1 VYRSPRRHFAA
12 GVRGLGLARKISD
25 PHLTRYEHIAHT
37 LASAGLTEQD
47 APPEIAREIA
57 AEQVRLLYRQIPSA
71 LFAAVLV
78 SVAVTAALWDVA
90 PHATL
95 IGWLVLTSVVSL
107 ARYGLLLAFRERR
120 PGLDEMDAWGRRF
133 VVLTVC
139 AGAAWGLG
147 AALLA
152 AEPGFHQAFI
162 GFVLA
167 GIGAGAVSTLSSYPR
182 AYSAFILPAV
192 LPFAIAMLLTG
203 EWIPFAMGAMAL
215 LFVSMMMVVA
225 GRVGASIEQSL
236 KLRFRNLG
244 LLDDL
249 SSTNARLSQV
259 NDALE
264 TEVAQ
269 RRAAQNVLRKSE
281 TKLRLHALQAPLAFI
296 EWDLNFRVVEWNP
309 AAERIFGWTRDQAL
323 GRRASRLIAG
333 ERSCEHV
340 AAMWQRL
347 LKEKQGA
354 RIMLDNRTRE
364 GRDITCEWY
373 YTPLVDEHGRV
384 MSIIALAQDITAN
397 KLAEEKLNYIAYHD
411 ELTGLPNRALFN
423 DRLAKAIGEA
433 RRRANSVGVMLLD
446 VDNFKVVNDTMGHDV
461 GDALLKDVAARLHA
475 CARETDTIARFGGDE
490 FAIVLEDLPDPSK
503 AFTVAQKILDAFIPP
518 FLVNGAEVFLASS
531 IGITFYP
538 SDGENLDG
546 LLKNAD
552 SAMYHAKA
560 QGRNNYQFYSADLTE
575 RAHARLAMETSLRRA
590 LERDEFSL
598 HYQPKVEL
606 RTGRVTGVEALLRW
620 QDRDR
625 GPVGPNEFIPIAEE
639 SGLIL
644 PIGDWALRA
653 ACTELKRWHDEGL
666 TGLRLAVNL
675 SSRQFRHKRLV
686 NNIARIIE
694 ETGFDAR
701 CLEFEI
707 TESVLMGVDAQV
719 SEVLAGIKEMGI
731 SISIDDFGT
740 GYSSLSYLK
749 RFPIDTLK
757 IDRSFVRDIPADLD
771 DVAIVRAIIAMARSL
786 RMRTVA
792 EGVEQ
797 EEQMRFLRAEGCE
810 EMQGFLYSRP
820 LPGDEVLRLLKM
832 KAQIAFL

>member
-1 VYRSPRRHFAA
+1 
-12 GVRGLGLARKISD
+12 
-25 PHLTRYEHIAHT
+25 
-37 LASAGLTEQD
+37 
-47 APPEIAREIA
+47 
-57 AEQVRLLYRQIPSA
+57 
-71 LFAAVLV
+71 
-78 SVAVTAALWDVA
+78 
-90 PHATL
+90 
-95 IGWLVLTSVVSL
+95 
-107 ARYGLLLAFRERR
+107 
-120 PGLDEMDAWGRRF
+120 
-133 VVLTVC
+133 
-139 AGAAWGLG
+139 
-147 AALLA
+147 
-152 AEPGFHQAFI
+152 
-162 GFVLA
+162 
-167 GIGAGAVSTLSSYPR
+167 
-182 AYSAFILPAV
+182 
-192 LPFAIAMLLTG
+192 
-203 EWIPFAMGAMAL
+203 
-215 LFVSMMMVVA
+215 
-225 GRVGASIEQSL
+225 
-236 KLRFRNLG
+236 
-244 LLDDL
+244 
-249 SSTNARLSQV
+249 
-259 NDALE
+259 
-264 TEVAQ
+264 
-269 RRAAQNVLRKSE
+269 
-281 TKLRLHALQAPLAFI
+281 
-296 EWDLNFRVVEWNP
+296 
-309 AAERIFGWTRDQAL
+309 
-323 GRRASRLIAG
+323 
-333 ERSCEHV
+333 
-340 AAMWQRL
+340 
-347 LKEKQGA
+347 
-354 RIMLDNRTRE
+354 
-364 GRDITCEWY
+364 
-373 YTPLVDEHGRV
+373 
-384 MSIIALAQDITAN
+384 
-397 KLAEEKLNYIAYHD
+397 
-411 ELTGLPNRALFN
+411 
-423 DRLAKAIGEA
+423 
-433 RRRANSVGVMLLD
+433 
-446 VDNFKVVNDTMGHDV
+446 
-461 GDALLKDVAARLHA
+461 
-475 CARETDTIARFGGDE
+475 
-490 FAIVLEDLPDPSK
+490 VLEDLPDPSK

-538 SDGENLDG
+538 SDSENLDG

-598 HYQPKVEL
+598 HFQPKVEL

-625 GPVGPNEFIPIAEE
+625 GAVGPNEFIPIAEE

-666 TGLRLAVNL
+666 PGLRLAVNL

-707 TESVLMGVDAQV
+707 TESVLMGVDIQV
-719 SEVLAGIKEMGI
+719 SEVLARIKEMGI

-757 IDRSFVRDIPADLD
+757 IDRSFVRDIPADLE